1 MCVRTQLAPSW
12 QTLQVGEA
20 SRISRGSPER
30 VLNSDRSCPM
40 SRRLVSCRGPLE
52 VTVDVELTVLTWLV
66 CCDWACEWWPLPQPA
81 AARSK
86 RTAAVADASRV
97 IAVLGPVGYRGGV
110 AARGCSAAP

>member
-30 VLNSDRSCPM
+30 VLNSDRNCPM
-40 SRRLVSCRGPLE
+40 SRRSVSCRGPLE
-52 VTVDVELTVLTWLV
+52 VALEGELAVLACLV
-66 CCDWACEWWPLPQPA
+66 CGVWACEWRPLPQPA
-81 AARSK
+81 AAKSK

-97 IAVLGPVGYRGGV
+97 IAV
-110 AARGCSAAP
+110 